1 MAEHSAIRSVDHL
14 GELLS
19 KNHSESQTLANL
31 KLHRTK
37 CTYLLTN
44 VVAPSLH
51 KELVKDI
58 QNADTFFSLIL
69 DESTD
74 VACDKTLGI
83 VIRYYSELLKTV
95 VTSLYCLLHIESG
108 DAQTQVDTLCKQLCS
123 DSLPID
129 HLIGI
134 GVDGANVNT
143 GLRNS
148 VSTLLKSKV
157 PHLITFKCIC
167 HSLHLAA
174 SKAMDSLPRHLDFM
188 IRETCSWFSMSSK
201 RQSDYRAL
209 YETLCDGQSP
219 LKLGKHSET
228 RWLSRFEILRKII
241 DQWEELRLHF
251 QIARSKERC
260 YTAEQLY
267 AMFCDIQNK
276 IFLTFLSS
284 ELEAICRLNKAF
296 QSDSADV
303 TKLFGDLNDYF
314 YSVLQKIIPPNNLR
328 TVKIGEL
335 SLLDFS
341 GILMPPSAMHL
352 GYATQLLI
360 DSAQLPITSIQ
371 QIKEVCFL
379 FIKELA
385 CQLKKRL
392 PENFSVL
399 KNLDLL
405 SPRNATAQMK
415 DSILPFASNFPTLV
429 SNFDALDREW
439 KLLHTKTWTSTSNVV
454 EFWSEVHQAQNASG
468 DRTFE
473 QISKFALSILSL
485 PFSNASV
492 ERTFS
497 QMNLVKTKLRNRM
510 LVKTTNALL
519 QVKFFLPDLKLGS
532 SISFFNFSKL

>member
-1 MAEHSAIRSVDHL
+1 
-14 GELLS
+14 
-19 KNHSESQTLANL
+19 
-31 KLHRTK
+31 
-37 CTYLLTN
+37 
-44 VVAPSLH
+44 
-51 KELVKDI
+51 
-58 QNADTFFSLIL
+58 
-69 DESTD
+69 
-74 VACDKTLGI
+74 
-83 VIRYYSELLKTV
+83 
-95 VTSLYCLLHIESG
+95 
-108 DAQTQVDTLCKQLCS
+108 
-123 DSLPID
+123 
-129 HLIGI
+129 
-134 GVDGANVNT
+134 
-143 GLRNS
+143 
-148 VSTLLKSKV
+148 
-157 PHLITFKCIC
+157 
-167 HSLHLAA
+167 
-174 SKAMDSLPRHLDFM
+174 
-188 IRETCSWFSMSSK
+188 
-201 RQSDYRAL
+201 
-209 YETLCDGQSP
+209 
-219 LKLGKHSET
+219 
-228 RWLSRFEILRKII
+228 
-241 DQWEELRLHF
+241 
-251 QIARSKERC
+251 
-260 YTAEQLY
+260 
-267 AMFCDIQNK
+267 
-276 IFLTFLSS
+276 
-284 ELEAICRLNKAF
+284 
-296 QSDSADV
+296 
-303 TKLFGDLNDYF
+303 
-314 YSVLQKIIPPNNLR
+314 
-328 TVKIGEL
+328 VKIGEL